1 MALLGLSL
9 VLLSAGLASAAPAE
23 RPDLDYFQ
31 VTNIPLDGNDAPAI
45 CNHWLWAQASVADRD
60 GILNMEDVRPGA
72 QPQFHGTT
80 LVSVNGQLVRP
91 TLKTADW
98 WPNKVLRRATVDG
111 IHFQGTV
118 MAAREKYALL
128 NRLVISNATA
138 QPKTIT
144 LELSFTP
151 NRGVHG
157 TVEPPSSRSQISG
170 KEVCRFENL
179 VLAPGASRVFRAVNL
194 YRGNEPERDHILAR
208 FEQEWQAGDAYW
220 NEMLEDAYTPGP
232 GPFLSGGAPRFVTSD
247 TAAQRFH
254 NFGVITALMLLK
266 RDPDKAAPGNLYVT
280 SMPDEAYGT
289 SSYVWDVGYASE
301 LLAMMDPAALRTMIE
316 RWALAD
322 VHALLSVSYDS
333 SPTGF
338 ARGRF
343 YASNGSMFL
352 FNTWNYINY
361 TGDYAWLD
369 KRVGESFRLVSERLE
384 QVYNG
389 LGEIEALASGVGD
402 LRRVL
407 TGVKS
412 RGAVGEI
419 QLGALLAQILSP
431 DQYEAE
437 VTLLENAEPVS
448 FAIRLPGKTGEAV
461 SYLPIDARFPHEAY
475 DRLVDAVE
483 SGDAQ
488 TAEQAGAELEKKLL
502 RAAERIHT
510 QYIAPPRT
518 TDFAVLF
525 LGSEGLYAEAL
536 RRPGLAERMQRDH
549 HVTLTGPSTLAA
561 LVNAL
566 QMGFRTLA
574 LEKRAEEVWALLGAV
589 RGEFQTFA
597 EALGRTQKRIRQASE
612 SIEDAAEKSRLI
624 EKRLRGVEKLGT
636 KQRRTILGEE
646 EEDSELFSTD
656 WD

>member
-1 MALLGLSL
+1 MRDLIEILSSPAMQIAVGVIGVVLIFLAASRMRNRALERKLSEVQNALSSQFQDVRSEAGTTAQRSREEMGANLRGMSDSVARVMGEMGRTQQVQLDAFAGQLRELGRDEEARLAELRRTMETRLSTYEERIGAIGD
-9 VLLSAGLASAAPAE
+9 VVDTRLLSGE
-23 RPDLDYFQ
+23 QR
-31 VTNIPLDGNDAPAI
+31 I
-45 CNHWLWAQASVADRD
+45 DRLREGVESRLISLQSD
-60 GILNMEDVRPGA
+60 
-72 QPQFHGTT
+72 
-80 LVSVNGQLVRP
+80 NG
-91 TLKTADW
+91 
-98 WPNKVLRRATVDG
+98 
-111 IHFQGTV
+111 
-118 MAAREKYALL
+118 
-128 NRLVISNATA
+128 NRLTQMQQMVDE
-138 QPKTIT
+138 K
-144 LELSFTP
+144 L
-151 NRGVHG
+151 
-157 TVEPPSSRSQISG
+157 
-170 KEVCRFENL
+170 
-179 VLAPGASRVFRAVNL
+179 
-194 YRGNEPERDHILAR
+194 
-208 FEQEWQAGDAYW
+208 
-220 NEMLEDAYTPGP
+220 
-232 GPFLSGGAPRFVTSD
+232 TS
-247 TAAQRFH
+247 T
-254 NFGVITALMLLK
+254 
-266 RDPDKAAPGNLYVT
+266 
-280 SMPDEAYGT
+280 
-289 SSYVWDVGYASE
+289 
-301 LLAMMDPAALRTMIE
+301 
-316 RWALAD
+316 
-322 VHALLSVSYDS
+322 
-333 SPTGF
+333 
-338 ARGRF
+338 
-343 YASNGSMFL
+343 
-352 FNTWNYINY
+352 
-361 TGDYAWLD
+361 LD
-369 KRVGESFRLVSERLE
+369 KRVSESFRLVSERLE

-448 FAIRLPGKTGEAV
+448 FAIRLPGKTGGAV

>member
-1 MALLGLSL
+1 MRDLIDILNSPAMQIAVGVIGAVLIFLAASRLRSRALEEKLAQMQQALSNQFQGVRSEAGGEAQRSREELGANLRGMS
-9 VLLSAGLASAAPAE
+9 
-23 RPDLDYFQ
+23 D
-31 VTNIPLDGNDAPAI
+31 
-45 CNHWLWAQASVADRD
+45 SVARVMGEMGRTQQMQLDAFAGQLRELGRDEEARLSELRRSVEARLEAYEERIASIGDVVDNRLMSGETRIDRLREGVEARLQNLQSD
-60 GILNMEDVRPGA
+60 
-72 QPQFHGTT
+72 
-80 LVSVNGQLVRP
+80 NGQRLSQMQQM
-91 TLKTADW
+91 
-98 WPNKVLRRATVDG
+98 VD
-111 IHFQGTV
+111 
-118 MAAREKYALL
+118 EKL
-128 NRLVISNATA
+128 
-138 QPKTIT
+138 
-144 LELSFTP
+144 
-151 NRGVHG
+151 
-157 TVEPPSSRSQISG
+157 
-170 KEVCRFENL
+170 
-179 VLAPGASRVFRAVNL
+179 
-194 YRGNEPERDHILAR
+194 
-208 FEQEWQAGDAYW
+208 
-220 NEMLEDAYTPGP
+220 
-232 GPFLSGGAPRFVTSD
+232 TS
-247 TAAQRFH
+247 T
-254 NFGVITALMLLK
+254 
-266 RDPDKAAPGNLYVT
+266 
-280 SMPDEAYGT
+280 
-289 SSYVWDVGYASE
+289 
-301 LLAMMDPAALRTMIE
+301 
-316 RWALAD
+316 
-322 VHALLSVSYDS
+322 
-333 SPTGF
+333 
-338 ARGRF
+338 
-343 YASNGSMFL
+343 
-352 FNTWNYINY
+352 
-361 TGDYAWLD
+361 LD
-369 KRVGESFRLVSERLE
+369 KRVSESFRLVSERLE

-448 FAIRLPGKTGEAV
+448 FAIRLPGKTGGAV

>member
-1 MALLGLSL
+1 MRDLIEILSSPAMQIAVGVIGVVLIFLAASRMRNRALERKLSEVQNALSSQFQDVRSEAGTTAQRSREEMGANLRGMSDSVARVMGEMGRTQQVQLDAFAGQLRELGRDEEARLAELRRTMETRLSTYEERIGAIGD
-9 VLLSAGLASAAPAE
+9 VVDTRLLSGE
-23 RPDLDYFQ
+23 QR
-31 VTNIPLDGNDAPAI
+31 I
-45 CNHWLWAQASVADRD
+45 DRLREGVESRLISLQSD
-60 GILNMEDVRPGA
+60 
-72 QPQFHGTT
+72 
-80 LVSVNGQLVRP
+80 NG
-91 TLKTADW
+91 
-98 WPNKVLRRATVDG
+98 
-111 IHFQGTV
+111 
-118 MAAREKYALL
+118 
-128 NRLVISNATA
+128 NRLTQMQQMVDE
-138 QPKTIT
+138 K
-144 LELSFTP
+144 L
-151 NRGVHG
+151 
-157 TVEPPSSRSQISG
+157 
-170 KEVCRFENL
+170 
-179 VLAPGASRVFRAVNL
+179 
-194 YRGNEPERDHILAR
+194 
-208 FEQEWQAGDAYW
+208 
-220 NEMLEDAYTPGP
+220 
-232 GPFLSGGAPRFVTSD
+232 TS
-247 TAAQRFH
+247 T
-254 NFGVITALMLLK
+254 
-266 RDPDKAAPGNLYVT
+266 
-280 SMPDEAYGT
+280 
-289 SSYVWDVGYASE
+289 
-301 LLAMMDPAALRTMIE
+301 
-316 RWALAD
+316 
-322 VHALLSVSYDS
+322 
-333 SPTGF
+333 
-338 ARGRF
+338 
-343 YASNGSMFL
+343 
-352 FNTWNYINY
+352 
-361 TGDYAWLD
+361 LD
-369 KRVGESFRLVSERLE
+369 KRVSESFRLVSERLE

-448 FAIRLPGKTGEAV
+448 FAIRLPGKTGGAV
-461 SYLPIDARFPHEAY
+461 SYLPIDARFPHETY